1 MANELQVTFS
11 QQLTDKLVT
20 MENALPKEFNRE
32 RFVQNALAALNDKPE
47 LKKINAAQLQMG
59 LLKGAMLNLDYSN
72 KEFYLIPYGS
82 SVQFQ
87 IDYRGMQKVAK
98 AYSVRPIKD
107 IHADIVRD
115 GDQFEYE
122 IKDNVAHVSFRPKP
136 FSNAD
141 IVGVFCYIEYADGG
155 VTVER
160 MSTEDVQAVRNN
172 YSKAKNSAAWT
183 KSFDQMMLKTCI
195 RRALKTVELDF
206 ENYDARK
213 TWEEESDMNF
223 VSKPVTGEVSNP
235 FEMPQAPEVQM
246 EATVIE
252 KEVDLPD
259 FLQAEVMDGTE

>member
-11 QQLTDKLVT
+11 QQLTDKLAT

-32 RFVQNALAALNDKPE
+32 RFVQNVIAVLNDKPE
-47 LKKINAAQLQMG
+47 LQKINKAQLQLG

-107 IHADIVRD
+107 IHADVVRD

-122 IKDNVAHVSFRPKP
+122 IKDNIPSISFKPKP

-141 IVGVFCYIEYADGG
+141 IMGVFCYIEYEDGG
-155 VTVER
+155 ITVER
-160 MSTEDVQAVRNN
+160 MSTEEVQAVRNN

-183 KSFDQMMLKTCI
+183 KSFDQMMIKTCI

-223 VSKPVTGEVSNP
+223 VNKPKSVEVDNP
-235 FEMPQAPEVQM
+235 FDMPQAPEVVV
-246 EATVIE
+246 ESTV
-252 KEVDLPD
+252 VNDDLPD
-259 FLQAEVMDGTE
+259 FLQQEVMDGAE

>member
-11 QQLTDKLVT
+11 QQLTDKLAS
-20 MENALPKEFNRE
+20 MENALPKDFNRE
-32 RFVQNALAALNDKPE
+32 RFVQNALAVLNDKPE
-47 LKKINAAQLQMG
+47 LQKINKAQLQMG

-107 IHADIVRD
+107 IHADVVRD

-183 KSFDQMMLKTCI
+183 KSFDQMMLKTII
-195 RRALKTVELDF
+195 RRSLKKVELDF
-206 ENYDARK
+206 ENYEARK
-213 TWEEESDMNF
+213 TWEEESDMSF
-223 VSKPVTGEVSNP
+223 ITKGKSVDVVDPFAEPAEVY
-235 FEMPQAPEVQM
+235 E
-246 EATVIE
+246 EAKVIE
-252 KEVDLPD
+252 PEDKEIELPE
-259 FLQAEVMDGTE
+259 FLQGGE